1 MALRKSDELKTFGL
15 SVTASISPIARV
27 GNNLPPA
34 LETEVNAIEVLPLH
48 SKASNVINVLQS
60 NLTFNRRI
68 RARLSWREEVFV
80 TFTIRNYACT

>member
-15 SVTASISPIARV
+15 SVTASISPARV

-48 SKASNVINVLQS
+48 SKTSNVINVLQS
-60 NLTFNRRI
+60 NLTVNRRI